1 MTWNY
6 RVVKY
11 DTNENIIYRI
21 HEVFYDQDN
30 NIEFFT
36 EDAVLPQGDSLKEL
50 IADLQFMMDDAKKCP
65 ALSLKELNKRFAK
78 H

>member
-21 HEVFYDQDN
+21 HEVFYDQDD

-36 EDAVLPQGDSLKEL
+36 EDAVLPEGDSLKEL
-50 IADLQFMMDDAKKCP
+50 MTDLQFMMDDVKECP
-65 ALSLKELNKRFAK
+65 ILSLKELNKKFAK